1 MNLPAFRSLP
11 VRLGAALLALVLA
24 APNACPAK
32 PALPDWLKTAMAQ
45 PLGDFGKDADAVKLV
60 DWMNVTYF
68 ADGTQYTEYREAY
81 RIQNGDGARFANAHF
96 HYIKGSDK
104 IQELRAWLVLPGG
117 EIREYKS
124 KDFYNY
130 ESHDA
135 LFTEEW
141 VRSLSLR
148 DSARAG
154 SVFAWTYV
162 LREKS
167 VFTDNSWRTR
177 EDCPILAS
185 DLTVA
190 VPEGWKVRSNP
201 VNKPEA
207 KENFDGKYYTCHSRL
222 QPGITQEEMSPPDST
237 YPYFGITVMPPEA
250 ERARKGWLAFD
261 DWNGV
266 ARYTATMHDP
276 QAVPD
281 EAIRAKVAALT
292 SGCANTWE
300 KIRILAAFVQSV
312 NYANFGKN
320 LARGGG
326 YKPNTAATVFAHNYG
341 DCKDKTAL
349 MRAMLSCIGVE
360 SFSVSCKVDTDDC
373 VNPEFPSAGN
383 FNHCITALRPPEGL
397 ESPAIVDHPDLGR
410 LLIFDPND
418 DITPIGFISKE
429 LGRTYLLVGAGSCR
443 SLVKFPDTGNGCRH
457 VVTATI
463 DEWGTLSGKLV
474 DTVEGFMADNERR
487 TCRNKSPAEYEHLVS
502 EWMRAQTRDTRISD
516 VTHEDDTVE
525 NRFVITVH
533 FDAPGYARRIG
544 ASKFLFKAFP
554 VYQGRF
560 IPEMQKEERRDPV
573 ILPRINLT
581 KDMTITLAD
590 GLEVDEL
597 PADIS
602 VEEKFGKL
610 KFSARA
616 DEKAIHV
623 LMEVQTNPDIL
634 PAEDYGKIREFFKA
648 YDKALQAT
656 LVIRKIAA
664 K

>member
-1 MNLPAFRSLP
+1 MNLPALLP
-11 VRLGAALLALVLA
+11 LPLRLGAVLAALVLA

-185 DLTVA
+185 DFTVA
-190 VPEGWKVRSNP
+190 VPEGWKVRSIP
-201 VNKPEA
+201 VNNPEA

-222 QPGITQEEMSPPDST
+222 QPGVKKEEMSPPDST
-237 YPYFGITVMPPEA
+237 YPYFGITALPPEA
-250 ERARKGWLAFD
+250 ERARKGWLCFD

-266 ARYTATMHDP
+266 ARSDASINDP

-281 EAIRAKVAALT
+281 DAIRAKVTALT
-292 SGCANTWE
+292 AGCANTWE
-300 KIRILAAFVQSV
+300 KIRALAAFVQSV

-326 YKPNTAATVFAHNYG
+326 LKPNTAASVFAHNYG

-349 MRAMLSCIGVE
+349 LRAMLSCIGVDAY
-360 SFSVSCKVDTDDC
+360 SVSCLLNTDDC
-373 VNPEFPSAGN
+373 VNPEFPSPGN
-383 FNHCITALRPPEGL
+383 FNHCITALRPPEDL
-397 ESPAIVDHPDLGR
+397 DCPAIVEHPDMGR
-410 LLIFDPND
+410 LLLFDPTD
-418 DITPIGFISKE
+418 DITPVGSISAE
-429 LGRTYLLVGAGSCR
+429 LSHTYLLVGADSCR
-443 SLVKFPDTGNGCRH
+443 RLAKFPDTGTNSRH

-463 DEWGTLSGKLV
+463 DGWGTLSGTVL
-474 DTVEGFMADNERR
+474 DTLGGFAADYERR
-487 TCRNKSPAEYEHLVS
+487 SCRSLSPSEYKHSIGES
-502 EWMRAQTRDTRISD
+502 MRSQTRDAQILD
-516 VTHEDDTVE
+516 VTHEDDTA
-525 NRFVITVH
+525 NNHFIITVR

-544 ASKFLFKAFP
+544 ASKFLFKVAP
-554 VYQGRF
+554 VYRYRF
-560 IPEMQKEERRDPV
+560 IPETQKEERKSP
-573 ILPRINLT
+573 IFCPLINVT
-581 KDMTITLAD
+581 EDVTIALAN

-602 VEEKFGKL
+602 VEEKFGTL

-616 DEKAIHV
+616 EGNTIHV
-623 LMEVQTNPDIL
+623 LTDIQTSSGIL
-634 PAEDYGKIREFFKA
+634 PAQDYEKFRDFFKA
-648 YDKALQAT
+648 YDKARQAT
-656 LVIRKIAA
+656 LVVRKAAA